1 MTAEICIGRECVKR
15 VIAFVFIT
23 PDVPQRGAMQG
34 DNHGFAGYCKEG
46 WGGRFMK
53 LEKYLSLMMGV

>member
-34 DNHGFAGYCKEG
+34 DNHGFAGYYKEG
-46 WGGRFMK
+46 WGEG
-53 LEKYLSLMMGV
+53 S